1 MQRHH
6 DKCILP
12 KRGNEILR
20 RVTRPRDARSR
31 ATHGDRRNAHYA
43 AVPTS
48 SITLRVSSSCVS
60 AVTSRSRIDRCVR
73 EWERERGLQQ
83 QQWQHRDAWHRKQSA
98 FFPPARR
105 DAVVCCRTSDESY
118 LPSLHGAATVAERR
132 KDVPVSL
139 LMAGEKTSG
148 WTGKSWD
155 VSTFS
160 CRQTCQ
166 TDFAVFVCG
175 RNLTWHHERTS
186 LFVVTHV
193 ITFATGKKYTT
204 ALEAI
209 KARPS
214 SNFGKMWA
222 LTQYMTFSSCV
233 VDKAQASL

>member
-83 QQWQHRDAWHRKQSA
+83 QQWQHRDAWHRKQSPSFHRLGA
-98 FFPPARR
+98 MLSSAVARVMRVTSRRYMARR
-105 DAVVCCRTSDESY
+105 QSQNEGKTCLSHCWWLVRKLQDEQASPEMSRLSAAGKPVKQILLCLCVVVISPGITSARPCLSSVMSSPLRREKIYNGAGGDKSETIIKLRKNVGYDAIYD
-118 LPSLHGAATVAERR
+118 
-132 KDVPVSL
+132 L
-139 LMAGEKTSG
+139 L
-148 WTGKSWD
+148 
-155 VSTFS
+155 
-160 CRQTCQ
+160 
-166 TDFAVFVCG
+166 FVCG
-175 RNLTWHHERTS
+175 WQSTS
-186 LFVVTHV
+186 
-193 ITFATGKKYTT
+193 
-204 ALEAI
+204 
-209 KARPS
+209 
-214 SNFGKMWA
+214 
-222 LTQYMTFSSCV
+222 
-233 VDKAQASL
+233 